1 MTTATGRQRPAETS
15 PALRPAAGPTPARPL
30 PRARRRRTAGLL
42 AALALGLAVL
52 TGCGSEGV
60 DTSCS
65 LNSCT
70 LTFDRG
76 VTANANILGV
86 DVKLVGAENGVV
98 DLEVAGQRV
107 NLNHGQTER
116 AGAFDVTLQKLTEEQ
131 VVVLVERAAGS

>member
-15 PALRPAAGPTPARPL
+15 PIRRHAAGGPPLARPQA
-30 PRARRRRTAGLL
+30 PRHRAAGLL

-52 TGCGSEGV
+52 AGCGSEGV

-76 VTANANILGV
+76 VTANASILGME
-86 DVKLVGAENGVV
+86 VKLIGTENGVV